1 MHDSQRSSESSSH
14 DVACKTTAPRHKQ
27 RTVLRGAD
35 PLQIML
41 MIVAALAVTT
51 LTALDI
57 FFR

>member
-1 MHDSQRSSESSSH
+1 MISLVRQQP
-14 DVACKTTAPRHKQ
+14 PRHKQ
-27 RTVLRGAD
+27 RTVLRETD

-51 LTALDI
+51 LMALDI